1 VYVDQ
6 GDLDNATGNT
16 DPGKSNGI
24 VYLDYISCNGT
35 PSQLQYS
42 VADTYT
48 NSVCVQEF
56 SSPSPDIYYYSNNFK
71 SAGGSSASDNF
82 TPCT

>member
-16 DPGKSNGI
+16 DPGKLNGV
-24 VYLDYISCNGT
+24 VYFDYVSCNGT
-35 PSQLQYS
+35 SSQLQYS
-42 VADTYT
+42 VADNYT
-48 NSVCVQEF
+48 NSACVREF
-56 SSPSPDIYYYSNNFK
+56 TFQDVYYYSNNFK
-71 SAGGSSASDNF
+71 STGASYSTDNF